1 MAYKI
6 IRKPTDYISETSYA
20 YDLAK
25 TSKYFDKV
33 AYEGVAATGDDER
46 IKQYLYGVAGAKD
59 KYSSAFNQHDYDYL
73 SAEDKASYFL
83 VTMYEDPDSD
93 SYKQAMQYFNAKID
107 EAIAQ
112 ETYDSLN
119 GFEKTMKS
127 IGGMLGNAFNE
138 MVLGTVEGLWDFTTL
153 TAAGLAELFNQDEA
167 AEYIKDIT
175 KDDTTG
181 VAANRQALAEY
192 AKKYTYLDK
201 NAFWKTANNITTTMA
216 QMVPMIGLNVVAP
229 GVGSVVYYGSMMGN
243 AGAEML
249 SINPDINYA
258 ALLGYTY
265 GIGLAGYGIEK
276 ISSVVGGSLVDS
288 LLFGKTTGKLTS
300 TWYSQLG
307 LSFLSEGLEESIEE
321 VTDTILYNAL
331 IGMNTGEFKSLSM
344 SEILYAGL
352 IGGLVGGIMG
362 TGRLAG
368 TKALSVTADG
378 QLITTKQ
385 AAKLGIETTTDFT
398 KAQTISLQERLAE
411 ATKLVQTNALA
422 DLQTKYSGE
431 NLETIKTKH
440 AKEYEKALNT
450 NKEIGRKMSEVVL
463 GLSKIHQ
470 MAGDETFAKA
480 TRLVEKTFEQQ
491 QSLLSNYTSKTT
503 GETTQARIV
512 EQKAN
517 DKLSR
522 ETGAKVSFS
531 VKTDLTALQMRLK
544 QALKNYYGIDVY
556 FGNIGTSDG
565 VERKFGMTI
574 SDHEIILDT
583 EQFGQMSEQEI
594 LNKIVKEEL
603 VHNLQF
609 LRDIITPETLNAVR
623 LAMNQEQYTKMRLEN
638 MKQPLDP
645 AYAEADTLTKVSE
658 VQAKALA
665 EVLLFDEVTV
675 SKMFYTEYSTL
686 NKVYKFFRDIKTKL
700 EESKELRKQRNKI
713 KYNTILKSMKMYRD
727 IASKKL
733 GSADN
738 VNQFIKDFK
747 LTQEQADNLVK
758 TYLDNPSVEPLK
770 NYIELAF
777 SKANDIRKR
786 LANNYGI
793 TDYVKAGFTEE
804 FSDALIYGE
813 IVYNDIY
820 KFIADDTVGTP
831 KATNMILDILIPLT
845 KGTFNTHTGSYEK
858 IKILL
863 DDGLSKAVAYARA
876 HKSTISESDKSKPL
890 SYAIV
895 NEWATANPEE
905 YQKYLSDK
913 FRESLASYDKASLT
927 RKLIEDDFDY
937 SFDQSREIWRI
948 LTGRYAKKSKETSS
962 SQFEKTDTT
971 GDVAGREIFVDEES
985 NPEEIL
991 LAREEAGDSVDVE
1004 IDASRR
1010 DFLALTKKRL
1020 ENDLAT
1026 KPAFQVVNEWRNHRF
1041 EIQAAL
1047 GENGKQIWKKEI
1059 LPLLPPEKSSY
1070 SQNIARRLGK
1080 IKLLKRSLTET
1091 EKQFADEK
1099 YAKDLLTTA
1108 EPEQLDAY
1116 IDVLDEIIL
1125 AKPEQQTA
1133 IEEKQTAIEEKQEN
1147 TIAVKETQQ
1156 KSKKVAEGQL
1166 EFDLPQSTIKPSELV
1181 KNTKTQQ
1188 RLRKTHIG
1196 KQLSIF
1202 DNLDEDLDVEEKSR
1216 ILQEA
1221 SKQEVAAHEIKLKGE
1236 DLALA
1241 EELRQ
1246 ACSTFKE
1253 SETQGDAHKYA
1264 VASNEFYQTHS
1275 NIFRKF
1281 NSDNYHSIKW
1291 ILNSGF
1297 DTQSRTA
1304 LNLFIRYANRH
1315 KHTQFKDITEL
1326 ITVDNSVRESETLQ
1340 FGGLMSHDYINRSV
1354 KTFVEELSNKYGF
1367 EIKLP
1372 PELILLGSPK
1382 HKTVSDFVNDMYSEI
1397 DALNEKITT
1406 EKDEY
1411 KRWLLTNEAD
1421 QKEQTLNLLLDND
1434 VAQAIDNQITT
1445 ALESNENITENVNLA
1460 NQITEGVVRWIIEHA
1475 QFGPSGFTGFS
1486 KNKVPMSQNMEKVK
1500 KFFTTLN
1507 SFRYLMMLSNP
1518 ATALKNGV
1526 SNTLNLGSAMVEDVV
1541 LKGYENSNILPDEGS
1556 QVRYTGE
1563 YDKSFKEFVEKQFLD
1578 KVKAEAEGDKYTTSQ
1593 IRKLQQKYAE
1603 ENDPIKKSK
1612 FLSQIQKLERKMLSD
1627 KWWVTKR
1634 TMQNLTNTLAGSS
1647 KLILRDVT
1655 SRLNT
1660 MYKGKQEIALLDR
1673 IRKTNPELA
1682 NTYENALRGDKKAIV
1697 KLALDLQLDIVSTD
1711 LKKSDSIYY
1720 HALRRSNETFLKLDN
1735 WYTKMKNK
1743 LGKEHPAIVYVMD
1756 QIIPFAR
1763 VSINAM
1769 SYILDRSPVGL
1780 VKGLVQKFQT
1790 QARWDYQRKN
1800 AILNHYKRKYIE
1812 VESKN
1817 KQNFKF
1823 TEPEFEKWLSDYG
1836 TPELKKAL
1844 SGDNQALRKIH
1855 KEMVSQG
1862 MINDDIGFDNIY
1874 ARADI
1879 MEQLAQGSVG
1889 TALMTLGVILAAV
1902 TDVFEYDDEDD
1913 YLGPVINFG
1922 GVKIGLSELSPFAT
1936 MFSVG
1941 AMLSSGRIDDN
1952 LGAAF
1957 NVIADAT
1964 ILSTLDSAMTYSDG
1978 LWDYFKNLPTNLLSQ
1993 YQPALTKQINKI
2005 AMNRKKDK
2013 SSSNYGM
2020 KLIKSLAANSLIF
2033 SWLLPDKINP
2043 YTGEPEKYYD
2053 TGRWEALFDVVL
2065 PVGLRLVAKSD
2076 FEKEA
2081 ERVGAPTTGMS
2092 GKFTINGSEISLKG
2106 KSKEKYAKYKAE
2118 YISNQFNKITAGE
2131 ELVTVKDKT
2140 TNKYKTTTYDKL
2152 TDEEK
2157 QRVLKNIYT
2166 NATEITKIQYWLD
2179 QGNSYYSTDKETY
2192 LEYKRIFGSASK
2204 IVYKKSWST
2213 SKFVEG

>member
-33 AYEGVAATGDDER
+33 AYEGVVATGDDER

-93 SYKQAMQYFNAKID
+93 GYAQAMQYFNTKVD
-107 EAIAQ
+107 EAVAQ

-127 IGGMLGNAFNE
+127 IGGMIGNAFNE

-153 TAAGLAELFNQDEA
+153 TAAGLAELFNQDGA

-175 KDDTTG
+175 KEDTTG

-229 GVGSVVYYGSMMGN
+229 GVGSAVYYGSMMGN

-258 ALLGYTY
+258 ALLSYTY

-276 ISSVVGGSLVDS
+276 ISSIVGGSLVDS

-307 LSFLSEGLEESIEE
+307 LSFLSEGFEESIEE

-398 KAQTISLQERLAE
+398 KAQTISLQERLVE
-411 ATKLVQTNALA
+411 ATRLVQTNALA

-470 MAGDETFAKA
+470 MAGDETFIKA

-503 GETTQARIV
+503 GETTQARII

-544 QALKNYYGIDVY
+544 QALKNYYGVDVY
-556 FGNIGTSDG
+556 FGNIGVPDG
-565 VERKFGMTI
+565 VVRKFGMTI

-594 LNKIVKEEL
+594 LNKMVKEEL

-609 LRDIITPETLNAVR
+609 LRDVITPETLNAVR

-645 AYAEADTLTKVSE
+645 AYEEADTLTKVSE

-700 EESKELRKQRNKI
+700 EESKELRKQKNKI

-747 LTQEQADNLVK
+747 LTQQQADDLVK
-758 TYLDNPSVEPLK
+758 TYLDDSSVEPLK

-777 SKANDIRKR
+777 SKANNIRKK
-786 LANNYGI
+786 LANDYGI
-793 TDYVKAGFTEE
+793 TNYVKAGFTEE
-804 FSDALIYGE
+804 FSDALVYGE
-813 IVYNDIY
+813 IVYNDVY
-820 KFIADDTVGTP
+820 KFIADDAVGTP
-831 KATNMILDILIPLT
+831 EATNMILDILIPMT
-845 KGTFNTHTGSYEK
+845 KGTFNKHTGSYEK

-876 HKSTISESDKSKPL
+876 HKSTISEADKSKPL

-895 NEWATANPEE
+895 NEWATSNPEE

-913 FRESLASYDKASLT
+913 FRESLASYDKASLV
-927 RKLIEDDFDY
+927 RKLITNDFDY
-937 SFDQSREIWRI
+937 SFDQSREMWSI
-948 LTGRYAKKSKETSS
+948 LTGKYAKKSKEMSS
-962 SQFEKTDTT
+962 SQLEKIDTT
-971 GDVAGREIFVDEES
+971 GDVVGKEIFVDEES

-991 LAREEAGDSVDVE
+991 LAREEAGDSVDIE
-1004 IDASRR
+1004 IDDSRR
-1010 DFLALTKKRL
+1010 DFLALTKKKL

-1026 KPAFQVVNEWRNHRF
+1026 KPAFQVVNEWRNRRF
-1041 EIQAAL
+1041 EIQQAL

-1070 SQNIARRLGK
+1070 SQRISRRLSE

-1091 EKQFADEK
+1091 ENQFADEK

-1116 IDVLDEIIL
+1116 IDVLDEIIT
-1125 AKPEQQTA
+1125 AKPEQ
-1133 IEEKQTAIEEKQEN
+1133 QTAIEEKQEN

-1166 EFDLPQSTIKPSELV
+1166 EFDLPITPKEAFKQEREKRIKEGKSV
-1181 KNTKTQQ
+1181 TQTDEWRQ
-1188 RLRKTHIG
+1188 TN
-1196 KQLSIF
+1196 IF
-1202 DNLDEDLDVEEKSR
+1202 DVLDEDTTLAERIEIQEK
-1216 ILQEA
+1216 A
-1221 SKQEVAAHEIKLKGE
+1221 KQQRKPVHEISLKDNQRMFVE
-1236 DLALA
+1236 NLKSLLT
-1241 EELRQ
+1241 E
-1246 ACSTFKE
+1246 TNE
-1253 SETQGDAHKYA
+1253 SQYQGDITNHDYDI
-1264 VASNEFYQTHS
+1264 ASNEFYQEHADLFSGVTA
-1275 NIFRKF
+1275 
-1281 NSDNYHSIKW
+1281 DDYHAIK
-1291 ILNSGF
+1291 LMLETDASKSG
-1297 DTQSRTA
+1297 RTA
-1304 LNLFIRYANRH
+1304 LNLFMRYAYNHRGS
-1315 KHTQFKDITEL
+1315 QFKTISEL
-1326 ITVDNSVRESETLQ
+1326 VKSDYAIRASESAQ
-1340 FGGLMSHDYINRSV
+1340 FLGLMSNDYGNHSV
-1354 KTFVEELSNKYGF
+1354 RAFVTELSLKNGV

-1372 PELILLGSPK
+1372 EEL
-1382 HKTVSDFVNDMYSEI
+1382 
-1397 DALNEKITT
+1397 
-1406 EKDEY
+1406 
-1411 KRWLLTNEAD
+1411 LLTTTSKKYKNIDDFRNDITNDIQKLTTARKSETDAYKKWLITNEIS
-1421 QKEQTLNLLLDND
+1421 QKEQTLSLLEDND
-1434 VAQAIDNQITT
+1434 IAGAIDNQITA
-1445 ALESNENITENVNLA
+1445 ALESNENVSENLDLV
-1460 NQITEGVVRWIIEHA
+1460 NQITDGVVKWIIEHA
-1475 QFGPSGFTGFS
+1475 QFGSSGFTGFS
-1486 KNKVPMSQNMEKVK
+1486 KNKIPMSQNMEKVK

-1541 LKGYENSNILPDEGS
+1541 LKGYENSNILSNEAS
-1556 QVRYTGE
+1556 QVHYTGE
-1563 YDKSFKEFVEKQFLD
+1563 YDDGFKEFVNDMFLD

-1682 NTYENALRGDKKAIV
+1682 NTYDNALLGDKKAIV

-1720 HALRRSNETFLKLDN
+1720 HALRRSNETFLKIDN

-1743 LGKEHPAIVYVMD
+1743 LGKDHPAAVYVLD

-1769 SYILDRSPVGL
+1769 SYIFDRSPVGL

-1790 QARWDYQRKN
+1790 QARWDYQRKD
-1800 AILNHYKRKYIE
+1800 AILNYYKRKYVEI
-1812 VESKN
+1812 ESKN
-1817 KQNFKF
+1817 NNDFKF
-1823 TEPEFEKWLSDYG
+1823 SEPKFQQWLSDYG
-1836 TPELKKAL
+1836 DANVKKAL
-1844 SGDNQALRKIH
+1844 AGDSKLLRQIH
-1855 KEMVSQG
+1855 KDMVDKG
-1862 MINDDIGFDNIY
+1862 WINSDIGFDNIY
-1874 ARADI
+1874 ARADV
-1879 MEQLAQGSVG
+1879 MEQLAKGSVG

-1902 TDVFEYDDEDD
+1902 TDAFEYDDDDD

-1922 GVKIGLSELSPFAT
+1922 GIKIGLDELSPFST

-1941 AMLSSGRIDDN
+1941 AMLKSDNVDDK

-1993 YQPALTKQINKI
+1993 YQPAITKQINKI
-2005 AMNRKKDK
+2005 AWNRKKDK

-2020 KLIKSLAANSLIF
+2020 KLVKSLAANSLIF

-2043 YTGEPEKYYD
+2043 YTGKPEKYYD

-2065 PVGLRLVAKSD
+2065 PVGLRFVAKSD

-2092 GKFTINGSEISLKG
+2092 GSFTINGTDITLKG
-2106 KSKEKYAKYKAE
+2106 NAKEKYARYKAD
-2118 YISNQFNKITAGE
+2118 YLYTQFNRIINGDE
-2131 ELVTVKDKT
+2131 FVTIKDNT
-2140 TNKYKTTTYDKL
+2140 TNKYKTTTYENL
-2152 TDEEK
+2152 TDAEK
-2157 QRVLKNIYT
+2157 QRVLKNMYT
-2166 NATEITKIQYWLD
+2166 NATEVTKIQYWLD
-2179 QGNSYYSTDKETY
+2179 QGNSYYVTSKEQY
-2192 LEYKRIFGSASK
+2192 SEYKRLFGSASK

>member
-93 SYKQAMQYFNAKID
+93 SYKQAMLYFNTKVN

-127 IGGMLGNAFNE
+127 IGGMIGNAFNE

-216 QMVPMIGLNVVAP
+216 QMVPMIGLNAVAP

-265 GIGLAGYGIEK
+265 GIGLAGYSIEK
-276 ISSVVGGSLVDS
+276 ASALFGGSLVDS

-321 VTDTILYNAL
+321 VTDNILYNAL

-512 EQKAN
+512 EQKAK

-522 ETGAKVSFS
+522 ETGADVSFTI
-531 VKTDLTALQMRLK
+531 KTDLTALQMRLK

-594 LNKIVKEEL
+594 LTKMVKEEL
-603 VHNLQF
+603 VHSLQF
-609 LRDIITPETLNAVR
+609 VKDVITPQTLNVIR
-623 LAMNQEQYTKMRLEN
+623 LAMNDEQYKALNVEN
-638 MKQPLDP
+638 MTQKLDE
-645 AYAEADTLTKVSE
+645 AYADEKALTKITE
-658 VQAKALA
+658 AQAKALA
-665 EVLLFDEVTV
+665 EVLLFDDVTV

-686 NKVYKFFRDIKTKL
+686 NKIYNWCRNLRLKM
-700 EESKELRKQRNKI
+700 EESKELRKQKNKI
-713 KYNTILKSMKMYRD
+713 KYNTLLKSMQTYRD
-727 IASKKL
+727 VAAKKL
-733 GSADN
+733 GTAEN
-738 VNQFIKDFK
+738 VNKFIDDFK
-747 LTQEQADNLVK
+747 LSDYEAEQLRK
-758 TYLDNPSVEPLK
+758 TYLENPNIGPIES
-770 NYIELAF
+770 YIELAF
-777 SKANDIRKR
+777 AKSDVIRSKLAND
-786 LANNYGI
+786 YGI
-793 TDYVKAGFTEE
+793 TDYVSAGFTPE
-804 FSDALIYGE
+804 FANALESGDIKYSD
-813 IVYNDIY
+813 VYKY
-820 KFIADDTVGTP
+820 IADNTVGTP
-831 KATNMILDILIPLT
+831 EATNM
-845 KGTFNTHTGSYEK
+845 
-858 IKILL
+858 LL
-863 DDGLSKAVAYARA
+863 DVLLQGKNKYTTSIKNINALLSDGLLKTIAYERNNSKTAP
-876 HKSTISESDKSKPL
+876 ISEKTKPL
-890 SYAIV
+890 SYSTVDA
-895 NEWATANPEE
+895 WAQSNPE
-905 YQKYLSDK
+905 Q
-913 FRESLASYDKASLT
+913 YDKILT
-927 RKLIEDDFDY
+927 KLSTKLADYDQALLVRWLLKNDFDY
-937 SFDQSREIWRI
+937 SMAKSNKVYQMLAGER
-948 LTGRYAKKSKETSS
+948 AKKAGVDYVTFSALESVTEEGESQIHQIEDVESS
-962 SQFEKTDTT
+962 
-971 GDVAGREIFVDEES
+971 
-985 NPEEIL
+985 PEEIL
-991 LAREEAGDSVDVE
+991 LRQEERLDDEKSIDVVKTLQNK
-1004 IDASRR
+1004 IKQD
-1010 DFLALTKKRL
+1010 LKTK
-1020 ENDLAT
+1020 N
-1026 KPAFQVVNEWRNHRF
+1026 PFVVRNEWRNRKDKII
-1041 EIQAAL
+1041 EAL
-1047 GENGKQIWKKEI
+1047 GENGKQLWKTEI
-1059 LPLLPPEKSSY
+1059 LPLLPAEKSSY
-1070 SQNIARRLGK
+1070 NTQIVNRLTK
-1080 IKLLKRSLTET
+1080 IEKLERELTAEERQLT
-1091 EKQFADEK
+1091 DPTFV
-1099 YAKDLLTTA
+1099 KDLLNTST
-1108 EPEQLDAY
+1108 PEQLENY
-1116 IDVLDEIIL
+1116 IKSLDNIL
-1125 AKPEQQTA
+1125 EVEQTTLAVEQQA
-1133 IEEKQTAIEEKQEN
+1133 DSIG
-1147 TIAVKETQQ
+1147 VKETQK
-1156 KSKKVAEGQL
+1156 KSKKIIEGQF
-1166 EFDLPQSTIKPSELV
+1166 EFDLPLTSTATYKLIKDAKTQKRL
-1181 KNTKTQQ
+1181 TKTYN
-1188 RLRKTHIG
+1188 G

-1202 DNLDEDLDVEEKSR
+1202 DNVDEDLDAKEKGR

-1221 SKQEVAAHEIKLKGE
+1221 AKQEVGAHEIQVGVR
-1236 DLALA
+1236 ALGIA
-1241 EELRQ
+1241 EELRNI
-1246 ACSTFKE
+1246 CSQMNE
-1253 SETQGDAHKYA
+1253 SEAQGDINGEQYA
-1264 VASNEFYQTHS
+1264 VASNEMYEQYADV
-1275 NIFRKF
+1275 FRKMKPE
-1281 NSDNYHSIKW
+1281 DYHEIKW
-1291 ILNSGF
+1291 VLNSGA
-1297 DTQSRTA
+1297 DTQSRAA
-1304 LNLFIRYANRH
+1304 LNLFMRYAFIKRA
-1315 KHTQFKDITEL
+1315 TQFKDIFEL
-1326 ITVDNSVRESETLQ
+1326 VTRDYGIRVSEVHQ
-1340 FGGLMSHDYINRSV
+1340 FGGLMSRDYVSHSV
-1354 KTFVEELSNKYGF
+1354 KSFVTELSIKNKSD
-1367 EIKLP
+1367 IKLP
-1372 PELILLGSPK
+1372 AELILATSPQ
-1382 HKTVSDFVNDMYSEI
+1382 HKTIEDFVNNIYAEI
-1397 DALNEKITT
+1397 DALEKQRDS
-1406 EKDEY
+1406 EKDAY
-1411 KRWLLTNEAD
+1411 KKWLLDNQIS
-1421 QKEQTLNLLLDND
+1421 QKETTITALLDND
-1434 VAQAIDNQITT
+1434 IAGAIDNQITI
-1445 ALESNENITENVNLA
+1445 ALESTENVANNLDIV
-1460 NQITEGVVRWIIEHA
+1460 NQVTDKVVQWVIEHA

-1486 KNKVPMSQNMEKVK
+1486 KNKIPMSQNMEKVK

-1518 ATALKNGV
+1518 ATAIKNGV

-1541 LKGYENSNILPDEGS
+1541 LKGFENWNILPNEAS

-1563 YDKSFKEFVEKQFLD
+1563 YDTQFKEFVEKHFLD

-1593 IRKLQQKYAE
+1593 LRKLQQKYAE

-1634 TMQNLTNTLAGSS
+1634 TMQNLTNMLAGSS

-1655 SRLNT
+1655 SRLKT
-1660 MYKGKQEIALLDR
+1660 VYKI
-1673 IRKTNPELA
+1673 KTN
-1682 NTYENALRGDKKAIV
+1682 ENLVDKIKMTNP
-1697 KLALDLQLDIVSTD
+1697 KLAQTYTSALQGNKRATLQLALNLKLDIVSTD
-1711 LKKSDSIYY
+1711 LKKQDSIYY
-1720 HALRRSNETFLKLDN
+1720 YALRRANETFLKVDN
-1735 WYTKMKNK
+1735 WYTRMKTK
-1743 LGKEHPAIVYVMD
+1743 LSKNHPAAVYVLD
-1756 QIIPFAR
+1756 QILPFAR
-1763 VSINAM
+1763 VSVNAM
-1769 SYILDRSPVGL
+1769 SYIIDRSPVGL

-1790 QARWDYQRKN
+1790 QAKWDYQRKE
-1800 AILNHYKRKYIE
+1800 AILNYYKNEYIKKGRE
-1812 VESKN
+1812 N
-1817 KQNFKF
+1817 ANATGTDFKF
-1823 TEPEFEKWLSDYG
+1823 TEPEFEKWFDNYANSN
-1836 TPELKKAL
+1836 LKKAL
-1844 SGDNQALRKIH
+1844 SGDNNLLRQIH
-1855 KEMVSQG
+1855 KDMVLQG
-1862 MINDDIGFDNIY
+1862 WINDNIGFDNIY

-1902 TDVFEYDDEDD
+1902 TDAFEYDDEDD
-1913 YLGPVINFG
+1913 YLGPAINFG

-1941 AMLSSGRIDDN
+1941 AMLSSGKIDDN

-1964 ILSTLDSAMTYSDG
+1964 ILSTLDSAMTYNDG

-2065 PVGLRLVAKSD
+2065 PIGLRLVEKSD

-2081 ERVGAPTTGMS
+2081 DRVGAPTTGMS
-2092 GKFTINGSEISLKG
+2092 GKFTINGSKISLKG

-2152 TDEEK
+2152 TAEEK

-2179 QGNSYYSTDKETY
+2179 QGNSYYTTDKETY
-2192 LEYKRIFGSASK
+2192 LEYKRVFGSSSK
-2204 IVYKKSWST
+2204 IVYKKSWSE

>member
-83 VTMYEDPDSD
+83 VTMYEDPSSD

-127 IGGMLGNAFNE
+127 IGGMMGNAFNE

-153 TAAGLAELFNQDEA
+153 TAAGLAELINQDDA

-175 KDDTTG
+175 KQDTTG

-229 GVGSVVYYGSMMGN
+229 GVGSAVYYGSMMGN

-276 ISSVVGGSLVDS
+276 ISSLVGGSLVDS

-300 TWYSQLG
+300 TWCSQLG

-385 AAKLGIETTTDFT
+385 AAKLGIETTTNFT

-450 NKEIGRKMSEVVL
+450 NKEVGRKMSEVVL

-512 EQKAN
+512 EQKAK

-522 ETGAKVSFS
+522 ETGADVSFTI
-531 VKTDLTALQMRLK
+531 KTDLTALQMRLK

-594 LNKIVKEEL
+594 LTKMVKEEL
-603 VHNLQF
+603 VHSLQF
-609 LRDIITPETLNAVR
+609 VKDVITPQTLNAIR
-623 LAMNQEQYTKMRLEN
+623 LAMNDEQYKALNVEN
-638 MKQPLDP
+638 MTQKLDE
-645 AYAEADTLTKVSE
+645 AYASEKALTKITE
-658 VQAKALA
+658 AQAKALA
-665 EVLLFDEVTV
+665 EVLLFDDVTV

-686 NKVYKFFRDIKTKL
+686 NKVYNWCRNLRLKM
-700 EESKELRKQRNKI
+700 EESKELRKQKNKI
-713 KYNTILKSMKMYRD
+713 KYNTLLKSMQTYREV
-727 IASKKL
+727 AAKKL
-733 GSADN
+733 GTAEN
-738 VNQFIKDFK
+738 VD
-747 LTQEQADNLVK
+747 
-758 TYLDNPSVEPLK
+758 
-770 NYIELAF
+770 
-777 SKANDIRKR
+777 
-786 LANNYGI
+786 
-793 TDYVKAGFTEE
+793 
-804 FSDALIYGE
+804 
-813 IVYNDIY
+813 
-820 KFIADDTVGTP
+820 KFIADFKLSDYEAEQLRKTYLENPNIGPIEGYVELAFAKSDVIRSKLANDYGVTDYVSAGFTPEFTNALESGDMKYSDVYKYIADNTVGTP
-831 KATNMILDILIPLT
+831 EATNM
-845 KGTFNTHTGSYEK
+845 
-858 IKILL
+858 LL
-863 DDGLSKAVAYARA
+863 DVLLQGKNKYTTSIKNINALLSDGLLKTIAYERNNSKNT
-876 HKSTISESDKSKPL
+876 SISEKNKPL
-890 SYAIV
+890 SYSAV
-895 NEWATANPEE
+895 DAWAQANPE
-905 YQKYLSDK
+905 Q
-913 FRESLASYDKASLT
+913 YDKILT
-927 RKLIEDDFDY
+927 KLSTKLADYDQALLVRWLLKNDFDY
-937 SFDQSREIWRI
+937 SMAKSNKVYQMLVGER
-948 LTGRYAKKSKETSS
+948 AKKSGVEYVTFSALESVTEEGESQIHQIEDVESS
-962 SQFEKTDTT
+962 
-971 GDVAGREIFVDEES
+971 
-985 NPEEIL
+985 PEEIL
-991 LAREEAGDSVDVE
+991 LRQEEGLNDEKSIDVVKTLQDK
-1004 IDASRR
+1004 IKQD
-1010 DFLALTKKRL
+1010 LKTK
-1020 ENDLAT
+1020 N
-1026 KPAFQVVNEWRNHRF
+1026 PFVVRNEWRNRKDK
-1041 EIQAAL
+1041 IIDAL
-1047 GENGKQIWKKEI
+1047 GENGKQLWKTEI
-1059 LPLLPPEKSSY
+1059 LPLLPAEKSSY
-1070 SQNIARRLGK
+1070 NTQIVNRLTK
-1080 IKLLKRSLTET
+1080 IEKLERELTAEERQLT
-1091 EKQFADEK
+1091 DPTFV
-1099 YAKDLLTTA
+1099 KDLLDTSTPKQLENYIKSLDNILEVEQTTPA
-1108 EPEQLDAY
+1108 VEQPVDS
-1116 IDVLDEIIL
+1116 ID
-1125 AKPEQQTA
+1125 
-1133 IEEKQTAIEEKQEN
+1133 
-1147 TIAVKETQQ
+1147 VKETQQ

-1166 EFDLPQSTIKPSELV
+1166 EFDLPITPKEAFKQEREKRIKEGKSV
-1181 KNTKTQQ
+1181 TQTDGWRQ
-1188 RLRKTHIG
+1188 TN
-1196 KQLSIF
+1196 IF
-1202 DNLDEDLDVEEKSR
+1202 DVLDEDTSLAERIEIQEK
-1216 ILQEA
+1216 A
-1221 SKQEVAAHEIKLKGE
+1221 KQQRKPPHEISLKDNQRMFVENLKKLLTE
-1236 DLALA
+1236 
-1241 EELRQ
+1241 
-1246 ACSTFKE
+1246 TNE
-1253 SETQGDAHKYA
+1253 SQYQGDITNHDYD
-1264 VASNEFYQTHS
+1264 VASNEFYQEHAELFAQVTA
-1275 NIFRKF
+1275 
-1281 NSDNYHSIKW
+1281 DDYHAIK
-1291 ILNSGF
+1291 LQLDTDASKSG
-1297 DTQSRTA
+1297 RTA
-1304 LNLFIRYANRH
+1304 LNLFLRYAYNHRGS
-1315 KHTQFKDITEL
+1315 QFKSISELVKSDYAIRASESAQFLGLMSNDYGNHSVRAFITEL
-1326 ITVDNSVRESETLQ
+1326 SLKNGV
-1340 FGGLMSHDYINRSV
+1340 
-1354 KTFVEELSNKYGF
+1354 

-1372 PELILLGSPK
+1372 EELLLSTTSK
-1382 HKTVSDFVNDMYSEI
+1382 KYKNIDDFRNSLGNDIKELMTARQS
-1397 DALNEKITT
+1397 
-1406 EKDEY
+1406 EKDAY
-1411 KRWLLTNEAD
+1411 KKWLITNEIS
-1421 QKEQTLNLLLDND
+1421 QKEQTLSLLEDKD
-1434 VAQAIDNQITT
+1434 IAGAIDNQITI
-1445 ALESNENITENVNLA
+1445 ALESNENVSENIDLV
-1460 NQITEGVVRWIIEHA
+1460 NQITNNVVRWIIEHA
-1475 QFGPSGFTGFS
+1475 QFGSSGFTGFS
-1486 KNKVPMSQNMEKVK
+1486 KNKVPMTQNMEKVK

-1541 LKGYENSNILPDEGS
+1541 LKGYENSNILPDEAS

-1563 YDKSFKEFVEKQFLD
+1563 YDKSFKDFVEKQFLD

-1673 IRKTNPELA
+1673 IRKTNPKLA

-1769 SYILDRSPVGL
+1769 SYIIDRSPVGL

-1790 QARWDYQRKN
+1790 QARWDYQRKE
-1800 AILNHYKRKYIE
+1800 AVLNHFKREY
-1812 VESKN
+1812 VRVGTKN
-1817 KQNFKF
+1817 AKETKTEFKF
-1823 TEPEFEKWLSDYG
+1823 TEPEFNKWLSDYDS
-1836 TPELKKAL
+1836 PELKKAL
-1844 SGDNQALRKIH
+1844 SGDNQMLRKLH
-1855 KEMVSQG
+1855 KELVSQG

-1902 TDVFEYDDEDD
+1902 TDAFEYDDEDD

-1922 GVKIGLSELSPFAT
+1922 GVKIGLDELSPFAT

-1941 AMLSSGRIDDN
+1941 AMLKSDNVDDK

-2081 ERVGAPTTGMS
+2081 DRVGAPTTGMS

-2179 QGNSYYSTDKETY
+2179 QGNSYYTTDKETY
-2192 LEYKRIFGSASK
+2192 LEYKRVFGSSSK
-2204 IVYKKSWST
+2204 IVYKKSWSE